1 MESRDQLG
9 VCQGNVCLSE
19 TCGAS
24 FWAQQQTKNLGSRCQ
39 YPTPRALSLCISHP
53 DGAGEA
59 GEGRTKA
66 QKDCLVSFLT
76 LPACYTLCQVIFTP
90 SKFEAACCAVKN
102 PIKLNYS
109 AARSFPPP
117 HLSSFLH
124 LIPEQRKITQQS
136 IRKGET
142 MKAPQQVWW
151 MAQHLSIAWGA
162 QAPCQVPAFPPAHL
176 PGAVP
181 LWPQCQGFLT
191 EQSAVA

>member
-1 MESRDQLG
+1 MAVAGDGE
-9 VCQGNVCLSE
+9 QGPAGNLPRNDCLSE
-19 TCGAS
+19 TRGAS

-102 PIKLNYS
+102 TIKLNYS
-109 AARSFPPP
+109 AVRSFPPP

-136 IRKGET
+136 IRKRENHET
-142 MKAPQQVWW
+142 SPAGVVDGTAPE
-151 MAQHLSIAWGA
+151 HSLGCSGS
-162 QAPCQVPAFPPAHL
+162 L
-176 PGAVP
+176 PGSCLSPSPSPWSCAPLAPVP
-181 LWPQCQGFLT
+181 GGF
-191 EQSAVA
+191 